1 MRGTNPENDPFNIN
15 EELEIEE
22 EDHSMFNS
30 SILTLSN
37 GETLEVDVIEL
48 MDNLV
53 DNLDEPAMKLWNE
66 FKDKMENR

>member
-1 MRGTNPENDPFNIN
+1 
-15 EELEIEE
+15 
-22 EDHSMFNS
+22 MFNA